1 MAPSTAV
8 PVFRAVPMPGL
19 RPAFLFAFALLVSPA
34 SAAEPVPAPALDGKA
49 LAATLRPLLVSALP
63 DPLTTASMGWGDQ
76 REVPI
81 GIKWEKQ
88 RLLYKP
94 VPMMALRNDGHWQKV
109 TLTAIDPAK
118 SLVLNI
124 RDVRTAGDKTYFHAS
139 VGLDVRGV
147 YEQQMWAL
155 AKRLYAGETRVR
167 CRATLDLTCEL
178 TSNVTFAPKAVLPA
192 LDLRIRATEAKVGYG
207 DVVCEH
213 TFGLDGKPAELLGKA
228 ALEVMKK
235 VAPQVERDLLAKA
248 NAAVLKAAD
257 TKEVRIEFSKLL
269 PLPGK

>member
-1 MAPSTAV
+1 MSR
-8 PVFRAVPMPGL
+8 FRSGL
-19 RPAFLFAFALLVSPA
+19 LAALLLAPPA
-34 SAAEPVPAPALDGKA
+34 AAADPAPAYDGKA
-49 LAATLRPLLVSALP
+49 LAAALRPLLVNALP
-63 DPLTTASMGWGDQ
+63 SPLSSASRGWGEQ

-81 GIKWEKQ
+81 GVKWEKQ

-109 TLTAIDPAK
+109 TLSAIDPEK
-118 SLVLNI
+118 SLTLTI
-124 RDVRTAGDKTYFHAS
+124 RDARPAGEKTLFRAA

-147 YEQQMWAL
+147 YEQQMWTL
-155 AKRLYAGETRVR
+155 AKRVYAGETRVR
-167 CRATLDLTCEL
+167 CRATLDLACEL
-178 TSNVTFAPKAVLPA
+178 TGSTTFEPKAVLPTIH
-192 LDLRIRATEAKVGYG
+192 LRVRATEAKVGYA

-228 ALEVMKK
+228 ALEVMKA
-235 VAPQVERDLLAKA
+235 VVPQVEKDLLAKA

-257 TKEVRIEFSKLL
+257 TKDVRVEFGKLL

>member
-1 MAPSTAV
+1 
-8 PVFRAVPMPGL
+8 MPGL
-19 RPAFLFAFALLVSPA
+19 RPVLLLALVLSPA
-34 SAAEPVPAPALDGKA
+34 AAADPIPVPVLDGKT
-49 LAATLRPLLVSALP
+49 LAATLRPLLVTALP
-63 DPLTTASMGWGDQ
+63 DPLTTAPMGWGDQ
-76 REVPI
+76 REVAI

-94 VPMMALRNDGHWQKV
+94 VPMMAVRNDGHWQKV
-109 TLTAIDPAK
+109 TLTAVDPAK
-118 SLVLNI
+118 SLTLDI
-124 RDVRTAGDKTYFHAS
+124 RDVRSAGDTTYFRAT

-147 YEQQMWAL
+147 YEQQMWAV

-178 TSNVTFAPKAVLPA
+178 TSGVSFAPKAVLPA

-228 ALEVMKK
+228 ALEVMRK
-235 VAPQVERDLLAKA
+235 VAPKVERDLLAKA

-257 TKEVRIEFSKLL
+257 TKAVRIEFSKLL
-269 PLPGK
+269 PVPGK